1 MTINEELLP
10 KERKKN
16 GFDIVTVLY
25 LFMFVFTFICCYLYT
40 MRLEVEVDHQKKE
53 IAELQAKIEQEK
65 KGFEDIKKLRK
76 NIIELK
82 NDIVFYNIGGQEIFG
97 ELSSLIPNNMK
108 LNDISITFSKD
119 HSKPS
124 TLTLSGVVIE
134 KQGTK
139 PDESVSN
146 FVKNIKKS
154 KYFKNTTITNNPTKS
169 KTTKDKYYWNIEI
182 KYNDEV

>member
-16 GFDIVTVLY
+16 GFDIVTVLF

-97 ELSSLIPNNMK
+97 ELPRPMTKILI
-108 LNDISITFSKD
+108 DAFFFSKIIAA
-119 HSKPS
+119 SLPR
-124 TLTLSGVVIE
+124 LSL
-134 KQGTK
+134 
-139 PDESVSN
+139 
-146 FVKNIKKS
+146 
-154 KYFKNTTITNNPTKS
+154 
-169 KTTKDKYYWNIEI
+169 
-182 KYNDEV
+182 